1 VSQDEPQRI
10 SLAEARAARAGRP
23 EVAAAYEQARLRF
36 ELAEAVRARREGLGL
51 SQRQLAERAGMT
63 QPGIARF
70 EAGGTT
76 PTLPLLERLATALG
90 LTLNVSLAPAE
101 RRSAQYVIVLGRRRG
116 VACPVDTRRSS
127 GPSSAGWDGS
137 SWAFGE
143 AQREACASK
152 SHACCPRSRMAS
164 WPSAKLS
171 IIGRCTRLVSAAE
184 GPSGGVPGAEI
195 R

>member
-1 VSQDEPQRI
+1 MSQEKPQRV

-23 EVAAAYEQARLRF
+23 EAAAAYEQARLRF
-36 ELAEAVRARREGLGL
+36 ELAEAVRARREELGW

-101 RRSAQYVIVLGRRRG
+101 RRSA
-116 VACPVDTRRSS
+116 
-127 GPSSAGWDGS
+127 
-137 SWAFGE
+137 
-143 AQREACASK
+143 
-152 SHACCPRSRMAS
+152 
-164 WPSAKLS
+164 
-171 IIGRCTRLVSAAE
+171 
-184 GPSGGVPGAEI
+184 
-195 R
+195 